1 MWKAMLVMLMKKI
14 VTLTVATLL
23 FVSSAA
29 LACDKTKT
37 KETKKESSTSVDKA
51 KKSPNASEQKGG
63 TLLTGSY
70 VKQNVKRHG
79 QITDGANQ
87 VIVLDRDWI
96 ERSGASD
103 VKQLLNRSGVH

>member
-1 MWKAMLVMLMKKI
+1 MMLMKKTA
-14 VTLTVATLL
+14 TLIVATLL
-23 FVSSAA
+23 FACSVA

-37 KETKKESSTSVDKA
+37 KETKKDSTTSVDKA
-51 KKSPNASEQKGG
+51 KKSQTAASEQKGG

-70 VKQNVKRHG
+70 VKQKVRRQG

-87 VIVLDRDWI
+87 VIVLDRDTI

-103 VKQLLNRSGVH
+103 VRQLLNRQGIH

>member
-1 MWKAMLVMLMKKI
+1 MLVMLMKKI
-14 VTLTVATLL
+14 VTLTVAILL

-37 KETKKESSTSVDKA
+37 KETKKDSTASVDKA
-51 KKSPNASEQKGG
+51 KKSQTTASEQKGG

-103 VKQLLNRSGVH
+103 VKQLLNRSGAH